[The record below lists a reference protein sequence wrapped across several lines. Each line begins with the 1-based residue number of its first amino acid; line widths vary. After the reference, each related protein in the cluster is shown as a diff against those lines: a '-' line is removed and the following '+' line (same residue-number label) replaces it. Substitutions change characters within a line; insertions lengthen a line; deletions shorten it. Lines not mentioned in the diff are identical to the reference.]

1 SQGNMVWFKG
11 WSYGLRDGLWSWSKS
26 KRQGCANSED
36 LIKEVVT
43 KTMTKL
49 TLREYMEEV
58 QADYGSNTT
67 TPKFNKNAK
76 FELGD
81 EFLKILRDNAFNGTN
96 RDDVVDH
103 TTKVLAILEL
113 IKIPNVDPNQLR
125 IHVFPL
131 SLTGA
136 ARKWWIDEID
146 GKITTWEGLVENFF
160 HKYYPLSHTCKN
172 TLINDDV
179 DKGPDYLDFI
189 NWLNSKF
196 RNHRRMDGKTK
207 SALWEFWIKGGDDEV

>member
-1 SQGNMVWFKG
+1 
-11 WSYGLRDGLWSWSKS
+11 
-26 KRQGCANSED
+26 CANSEN

-96 RDDVVDH
+96 GDDVVDH
-103 TTKVLAILEL
+103 TAKVLAILEL
-113 IKIPNVDPNQLR
+113 IKIPNQLR
-125 IHVFPL
+125 MHVFPL

-136 ARKWWIDEID
+136 TRKWWIDEVD
-146 GKITTWEGLVENFF
+146 GKITT
-160 HKYYPLSHTCKN
+160 
-172 TLINDDV
+172 
-179 DKGPDYLDFI
+179 
-189 NWLNSKF
+189 
-196 RNHRRMDGKTK
+196 
-207 SALWEFWIKGGDDEV
+207 